1 MFRALSITA
10 SFILL
15 LTSCREATSQAQRS
29 LQTKGIPLHAA
40 QVNLAVARG
49 DETSL
54 EQLLLCGVFANQCD
68 EHNKTPLQYACES
81 SDFRMVRLL
90 LQYGANPNITT
101 QTTPPLTTAA
111 LHGDIAVAK
120 ALLKHGASANTTA
133 ADGKPLLH
141 WCIEHGRFI
150 IADALLQHG
159 ADLHATDRFGNNA
172 RAYALQYKRRH
183 LAERMLTLGA
193 DPGRATKPEGAFTPA
208 IIRCLK
214 LDWLDL
220 LPALVK
226 SGADLNAT
234 DHHGST
240 ALDYATASSDSKKW
254 QLLLDLYQDP
264 NATIADGRSLLEW
277 SLSFDESVSLRLL
290 EKGAKPTNQNAPN
303 ICPLSH
309 AVVEKKRTL
318 CEALLSREATL
329 STASSPESATLIS
342 RAIEH
347 GWHDLIERLVIAGA
361 DINTPNSEGKSPALV
376 ALDQGHTDLFQTLIR
391 LGARSPKTTWAESLQ
406 DAISLSNTNKLRTL
420 LAAGIRPAADS
431 DAPAQLLSSA
441 LTLQNAETLS
451 ILLEHQ
457 IHHPAL
463 YHLAS
468 RSGRTDVL
476 RLLEKHSVKYDAS
489 FDSTYDH
496 PIHAAIHSGCLDTLQ
511 HLLQHHQD
519 IHILGKANQTPL
531 VCAIAR
537 HRHDMVKLLLQYKA
551 DPNRLLE
558 NKANA
563 EFLSLFTNN
572 GIRWYLT
579 FDRNLT
585 PLMIAADSGR
595 VNIARTLLEHGAKLG
610 TWTAVNKTWPLN
622 FACRKADVPM
632 MRLLL
637 RKDPYIETQHIV
649 VNLARQD
656 AQLFDSCGNVVFT
669 TKISTGKKGFA
680 TPTGIFVITNKY
692 REWRSTIYNG
702 ASMPC
707 FQRFS
712 CGDFGFHQGVVPGYP
727 ASHGCLR
734 VPYGNA
740 QKLFALTQIGD
751 RVVIE

>member
-29 LQTKGIPLHAA
+29 LQTKGIPLHAE

-68 EHNKTPLQYACES
+68 ERNKTPLQYACES

-120 ALLKHGASANTTA
+120 ALLNHGASANTTA

-141 WCIEHGRFI
+141 WCIEQGRFI

-172 RAYALQYKRRH
+172 LAYALQYKRRH

-264 NATIADGRSLLEW
+264 NATIADGRSLLQW

-376 ALDQGHTDLFQTLIR
+376 ALDQGHTDVFQILIR

-441 LTLQNAETLS
+441 LKLQNAETLS

-489 FDSTYDH
+489 YDTTYDH
-496 PIHAAIHSGCLDTLQ
+496 PIHAAIHSGCIDTLQ

-519 IHILGKANQTPL
+519 IHVLGKANQTPL

-595 VNIARTLLEHGAKLG
+595 VDIARTLLEHGAKLG

-656 AQLFDSCGNVVFT
+656 AQLIDSCGNVVFT

-680 TPTGIFVITNKY
+680 TPTGTFVITNKY
-692 REWRSTIYNG
+692 REWRSTIYHG

-712 CGDFGFHQGVVPGYP
+712 CGDFGFHQGIVPGYP

>member
-172 RAYALQYKRRH
+172 LAYALQYKRRH

>member
-1 MFRALSITA
+1 
-10 SFILL
+10 
-15 LTSCREATSQAQRS
+15 
-29 LQTKGIPLHAA
+29 
-40 QVNLAVARG
+40 
-49 DETSL
+49 
-54 EQLLLCGVFANQCD
+54 
-68 EHNKTPLQYACES
+68 
-81 SDFRMVRLL
+81 
-90 LQYGANPNITT
+90 
-101 QTTPPLTTAA
+101 
-111 LHGDIAVAK
+111 
-120 ALLKHGASANTTA
+120 
-133 ADGKPLLH
+133 
-141 WCIEHGRFI
+141 
-150 IADALLQHG
+150 
-159 ADLHATDRFGNNA
+159 
-172 RAYALQYKRRH
+172 LQYKRRH